1 MHWISLILNLHNE
14 TDHQSIVPLRKSVCR
29 TDQEALWTRQAF
41 IKVTLIVNDTEP
53 YRRNLEVHQT
63 GSNQAWINHSWWMSL
78 SLLSCQRAHTTR
90 SWLPLQRCYVAIM
103 DDFLSAAANSVVCN
117 TFPRQKIVNLKAEK
131 SLQVELGKAS
141 CNAIQPVIN
150 SNANQC
156 D

>member
-1 MHWISLILNLHNE
+1 
-14 TDHQSIVPLRKSVCR
+14 
-29 TDQEALWTRQAF
+29 
-41 IKVTLIVNDTEP
+41 
-53 YRRNLEVHQT
+53 
-63 GSNQAWINHSWWMSL
+63 
-78 SLLSCQRAHTTR
+78 
-90 SWLPLQRCYVAIM
+90 M

-117 TFPRQKIVNLKAEK
+117 TFPRQKVVNLKAEK